1 MKFTHSYSQMLLF
14 LLLVFSPV
22 ICSAAENRINAGFA
36 PGAHSL
42 FPDAAAVERF
52 GSALADA
59 LDVSV
64 SVRLFEDIH
73 SLPQWLDRFRAIDL
87 SLIPRKDL
95 QMQPPGRLFPLLM
108 TDTDEVFVLRQ
119 GIGSARREQIATA
132 IREVVSEEKRRPPRR
147 KQNENPS
154 QKIETLQRDDSIL
167 NSSHGPAAPL
177 SEAYSER
184 EDALRQEAVKQAR
197 GGHLEDSLQS
207 LQQLYNR
214 NPANRKVAY
223 DYLTVLG
230 WAERDAE
237 VVILADSMELDEAP
251 LHVVDVVAK
260 ALRNHKWFEASAL
273 LYAEAMQRWP
283 DHLPFALG
291 RLMALADAGEVEASR
306 SLVRQLRIR
315 HPERRDVLSACV
327 YAAERAGDHLTAL
340 DLHQRLL
347 GLNPADPD
355 ALRGRIRALRLL
367 GASHLALHY
376 AEKSPGLLQEAELQ
390 RLHNDAAAHQVRW
403 GSYSP
408 EAEETRFLETDQ
420 ALERISA
427 NLRRLHAADN
437 APPAL
442 VRQGRIDRMVAL
454 RNRVCMPEVVTL
466 YQSLQREYE
475 LLPAYALKAAADA
488 YLYLE
493 QPEAAHDIYQQVLRL
508 EPDDFETRL
517 ALFYADVELEEFDRA
532 ITRIDRLFAEA
543 QAEKDADRQRL
554 TVELTAALARVFA
567 GDLPEAQ
574 NRIET
579 LHGHAPLNPD
589 LKRELGGVYA
599 ARGWP
604 RKAESTLEKGLLN
617 NPDHRGLQIARAHNH
632 FDLRQYGT
640 AQAAA
645 EDLYERFPEDKHVQ
659 RLARRSS
666 LHDLRELQVEAGYS
680 DSSESDYDGNE
691 LRLGST
697 LYSAP
702 LKEHYRLFAGI
713 LWSRGDFSEGRGL
726 YRRYRSGV
734 EYRGRHLEGS
744 AEINYTAAGA
754 DGVGVAAA
762 GLLHQ
767 DDQRS
772 WPFAVEIRSSATPTR
787 ALRNGI
793 DADAIRFGYVHRE
806 HERRRWSLGAG
817 LMDFSDG
824 NLRTHLRADLR
835 QRLVT
840 RPHYHLDGVVDLYAS
855 LNKKS
860 DVPYYSP
867 QQDASASVT
876 LDNTWLLWRRY
887 QRAFRHRFTL
897 TLGGYQQ
904 QGYGVGPLLG
914 VRYEHMW
921 QADGRFDLVYGIG
934 WHRRIYDG
942 DPENGVDGNL
952 AVRWRF

>member
-1 MKFTHSYSQMLLF
+1 MKCFHLCFQLLLF
-14 LLLVFSPV
+14 LLLVFSPA
-22 ICSAAENRINAGFA
+22 ICAAAENRINTGFA
-36 PGAHSL
+36 PSAASL
-42 FPDAAAVERF
+42 FPDAAAAERF

-59 LDVSV
+59 LDASV
-64 SVRLFEDIH
+64 SVRLFDDVH
-73 SLPQWLDRFRAIDL
+73 SLPEWLNRFRAIDL
-87 SLIPRKDL
+87 SLIPRKTL
-95 QMQPPGRLFPLLM
+95 QNQPSGRLLPLLT

-119 GIGSARREQIATA
+119 GIAPARREHIATA
-132 IREVVSEEKRRPPRR
+132 IREVLSEEKRPSQDREGNAPPR
-147 KQNENPS
+147 KTEMP
-154 QKIETLQRDDSIL
+154 QRDDSTF
-167 NSSHGPAAPL
+167 NSSRKAAAPAPAVL
-177 SEAYSER
+177 SDRDET
-184 EDALRQEAVKQAR
+184 LRYEAVMQAR
-197 GGHLEDSLQS
+197 TGNLKDSLRT
-207 LQQLYNR
+207 LKQLYDR
-214 NPANRKVAY
+214 NPANTLTAY

-237 VVILADSMELDEAP
+237 VVILADSMELDKAP

-260 ALRNHKWFEASAL
+260 ALRNHKWFEASAA
-273 LYAEAMQRWP
+273 LYVEAMQRWP

-291 RLMALADAGEVEASR
+291 RLMALAEAGEVEASR

-315 HPERRDVLSACV
+315 HPARRDVLAACV
-327 YAAERAGDHLTAL
+327 YAAERVGDHLTAL
-340 DLHQRLL
+340 DLHQRVLEID
-347 GLNPADPD
+347 PVDPD

-367 GASHLALHY
+367 GASHLALYY
-376 AEKSPGLLQEAELQ
+376 AERTPGLLQKADLQ

-403 GSYSP
+403 GSYFP
-408 EAEETRFLETDQ
+408 EAEKTRFLETDQ

-437 APPAL
+437 APPTL

-454 RNRVCMPEVVTL
+454 RNRVRMPEVVTL
-466 YQSLQREYE
+466 YQSLQREDE
-475 LLPAYALKAAADA
+475 FLPAYALKAAADA

-493 QPEAAHDIYQQVLRL
+493 QPEAAYDIYQQALHL

-532 ITRIDRLFAEA
+532 ITRIDRLFAEV
-543 QAEKDADRQRL
+543 QAEKNADRQRL
-554 TVELTAALARVFA
+554 TAELTTGLARVFA

-574 NRIET
+574 SRIET
-579 LHGHAPLNPD
+579 LHDHAPLNPD
-589 LKRELGGVYA
+589 LKQELGGVYA

-604 RKAESTLEKGLLN
+604 RKAESILENGLLN
-617 NPDHRGLQIARAHNH
+617 NPDHRGLQISRTHNR

-645 EDLYERFPEDKHVQ
+645 EDLYGRFPEDKHVQ
-659 RLARRSS
+659 RLARRSY

-680 DSSESDYDGNE
+680 DSSETDYGGNE

-697 LYSAP
+697 LYSSP

-713 LWSRGDFSEGRGL
+713 LWSRGDFAEGRGIV
-726 YRRYRSGV
+726 RRYRSGL
-734 EYRGRHLEGS
+734 EYRSRRLEGN

-754 DGVGVAAA
+754 GGVGVGVA
-762 GLLHQ
+762 GLLYQ

-793 DADAIRFGYVHRE
+793 DADAIRFGFVHRA
-806 HERRRWSLGAG
+806 HERRRWSLGTG

-855 LNKKS
+855 FNKKS

-887 QRAFRHRFTL
+887 QRAFRHRLAL
-897 TLGGYQQ
+897 TVGAYQQ
-904 QGYGVGPLLG
+904 QGYGTGPLLG
-914 VRYEHMW
+914 ARYEHLW

-942 DPENGVDGNL
+942 DPENGVDGDL
-952 AVRWRF
+952 SVRWRF